1 MYFDI
6 VTGCVIF
13 RGVHVFFKESI
24 CDSFSCETFADFF
37 SVYHLSLVRT
47 SGLQIELVSSRT
59 NFEFFIQF
67 VCFGVLVF
75 LTISFFLNTVIR
87 FVFQIVK
94 TMKKNTFK
102 ALMDSTKNFHS
113 LLVSNILFLSLF
125 LMLLSKNFSKTLTPF
140 IKTGGGIHPL

>member
-59 NFEFFIQF
+59 NFEFFYL
-67 VCFGVLVF
+67 VCLFWGFG
-75 LTISFFLNTVIR
+75 FLND
-87 FVFQIVK
+87 FFF
-94 TMKKNTFK
+94 FK
-102 ALMDSTKNFHS
+102 Y
-113 LLVSNILFLSLF
+113 SN
-125 LMLLSKNFSKTLTPF
+125 
-140 IKTGGGIHPL
+140 